1 MNVSSTP
8 HIDRMSN
15 IYNNSMVRFYHHV
28 FYDLSGGIWFF
39 DFFFFRNFIR
49 ILILWFFHFRSS
61 DKRLVPHTITC
72 TWNQHLNRLF
82 VLYPVMGPEAHAAQ
96 ETISIKEYS
105 SLLQFLTSSSQFLA
119 VLRRPGRSLA
129 AKIQLEMPIRRLF
142 ELTGSTQGILS
153 ISFIRST
160 FSFLSTFV
168 QFSATT
174 LTDLII

>member
-1 MNVSSTP
+1 MSAAHLTSTGCRISTTTRWFDFIIMCSTIYPVGYNSS
-8 HIDRMSN
+8 IFFSFE
-15 IYNNSMVRFYHHV
+15 ILYV
-28 FYDLSGGIWFF
+28 FWFF
-39 DFFFFRNFIR
+39 D
-49 ILILWFFHFRSS
+49 FFHFRSS